1 MIVRCGL
8 ATALVFDPERVLGYM
23 RADKKTIGDRL
34 GWVLLESM
42 GHPRAGQHVPEAEV
56 LGALDAV
63 RAR

>member
-1 MIVRCGL
+1 
-8 ATALVFDPERVLGYM
+8 VFDPERVLGYM